1 MTPDQIRS
9 ALENAEDLPI
19 EALRAGVALAP
30 ELAPAVMTVIEKA
43 ASGAALSHGEWQL
56 LFCGLHVLAAARDQS
71 VYPAVMGLL
80 GRSEEEMVDLFTDEY
95 INTLARLLLGLFD
108 GDATALVAALENQE
122 MDGGARWAVFS
133 ALARLT
139 WEGRV
144 PLAVTLDVI
153 DRFEREGLAEDGDIA
168 WEGWQNAI
176 MHLGIEDRAPKVRAA
191 WAAGRFPL
199 QREADRREWNAL
211 LAAAVAD
218 PRSEDRFIG
227 DYIVPITDPVAAL
240 TEAEELGYAPPEM
253 TVSPDGRTAWMK
265 FDQTLGITCDTARDR
280 PVRSDRPARATK
292 VGRNAP
298 CPCGS
303 GKKYKRCCGGVAQAL
318 H

>member
-1 MTPDQIRS
+1 M
-9 ALENAEDLPI
+9 
-19 EALRAGVALAP
+19 
-30 ELAPAVMTVIEKA
+30 
-43 ASGAALSHGEWQL
+43 
-56 LFCGLHVLAAARDQS
+56 
-71 VYPAVMGLL
+71 
-80 GRSEEEMVDLFTDEY
+80 
-95 INTLARLLLGLFD
+95 LLGLFD
-108 GDATALVAALENQE
+108 GDAAPLVAVLEDQAL
-122 MDGGARWAVFS
+122 DGGARWAVFS

-144 PLAVTLDVI
+144 PQAVTLEVI
-153 DRFEREGLAEDGDIA
+153 DRFEREGLARDGDLA

-176 MHLGIEDRAPKVRAA
+176 MYLGLEDRADKVRAA

-218 PRSEDRFIG
+218 PRNEDRFIG
-227 DYIVPITDPVAAL
+227 DYIVPIEVPVAAL
-240 TEAEELGYAPPEM
+240 TGTEVLGHAPEM
-253 TVSPDGRTAWMK
+253 TVNPDGRTAWMK
-265 FDQTLGITCDTARDR
+265 LDQTLGMTRDTDL
-280 PVRSDRPARATK
+280 PRSTK

-303 GKKYKRCCGGVAQAL
+303 GKKYKRCCGGAGHAL